1 MTMPIILR
9 ISQYFGFIYTEI
21 STLLLLW
28 LIINKS
34 SKNIG
39 SYRYLMLSFSLFS
52 FVYAIVEILTQPII
66 VLHEAC
72 LMVYADSFLKH
83 HKTIAQAGLG
93 LYGAS
98 YELCISLLATHFVY
112 RFLAICRPNDLNKL
126 SGCNLLKL
134 YILPIFFSAMWFLI
148 NYIPCGPSDLK
159 AEYMRK
165 SVFEHYNEDTR
176 DLGYMAILYYEL
188 SIITILVCGYKT
200 YQKMQQVGSSMSA
213 KTKEL
218 NNQLFKT
225 LILQTLVPMFLMFT
239 PVGLLLI
246 LPMFSM
252 SLGTLANTPS
262 QFAAFYPALDATI
275 AIFMIREFREAV
287 ICRRRRQ
294 KIFFSTKSGMVYSVS
309 TNC

>member
-1 MTMPIILR
+1 MTMPIIIR
-9 ISQYFGFIYTEI
+9 ISQYFGFISTEI
-21 STLLLLW
+21 LTVLLLW

-39 SYRYLMLSFSLFS
+39 SYRYLMLTFSLFS

-98 YELCISLLATHFVY
+98 YEFCISLLAVQFVY
-112 RFLAICRPNDLNKL
+112 RFLAICRPNDLKKL
-126 SGCNLLKL
+126 SGCNLLKI
-134 YILPIFFSAMWFLI
+134 YILPIFFSTIWFLI
-148 NYIPCGPSDLK
+148 DCFPCGPSDLK
-159 AEYMRK
+159 AEYM
-165 SVFEHYNEDTR
+165 SE
-176 DLGYMAILYYEL
+176 LGYFAVLYYEL

-200 YQKMQQVGSSMSA
+200 YQKMQQVGSSMSV

-225 LILQTLVPMFLMFT
+225 LIFQTLVPMFLMFT

-252 SLGTLANTPS
+252 SLGTLANAPS

-287 ICRRRRQ
+287 ICRRRRRQ
-294 KIFFSTKSGMVYSVS
+294 KVSFSTASGMAYSVS
-309 TNC
+309 TNY